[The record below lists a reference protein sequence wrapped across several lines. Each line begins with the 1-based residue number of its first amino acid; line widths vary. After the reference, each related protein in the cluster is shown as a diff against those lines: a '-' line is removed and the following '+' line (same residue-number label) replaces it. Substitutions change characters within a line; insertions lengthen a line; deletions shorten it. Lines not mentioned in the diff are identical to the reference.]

1 MTFTLNIN
9 FKNMNNINFF
19 APFVIIYSLML
30 NNEIVAFFQYSP
42 FNNILIYIFSCGLLT
57 YLLLFACNE
66 TTDKIEKYLNFKT
79 TIDLV
84 QIIFFSMVYF
94 VDIIIISVLYSLL
107 IGFCVKLFKINSIY
121 GFIISKILLNFNM
134 SVNLSNLLIDYI
146 KLITKNANYYTES
159 EETNSEETNS
169 EETNSEETNSEESN
183 SEESNS
189 EESNSE
195 ETNSKETNSEETKE
209 SDTESKSDTESD
221 MSNKSTSFDIPEKIL
236 IFRDEE
242 MSSKQHFDN
251 IVKILSEPMITKTET
266 IKILFEYIKH
276 YEFYQLNED
285 GTYNKQSIK
294 PDNGLKKLFNY
305 NNESNDVITIKEFIV
320 YVDKLFEKS
329 T

>member
-30 NNEIVAFFQYSP
+30 NNEIVGFFQYSP

-66 TTDKIEKYLNFKT
+66 TTNKIEKYLSFKT

-94 VDIIIISVLYSLL
+94 VDIITMYVLYSLL
-107 IGFCVKLFKINSIY
+107 IGFCVKLLKINSIY

-159 EETNSEETNS
+159 DETNSDETNSDKTNSDETNSDETNSEET
-169 EETNSEETNSEESN
+169 
-183 SEESNS
+183 
-189 EESNSE
+189 
-195 ETNSKETNSEETKE
+195 E
-209 SDTESKSDTESD
+209 SDT
-221 MSNKSTSFDIPEKIL
+221 N
-236 IFRDEE
+236 
-242 MSSKQHFDN
+242 SSKNDSEENDSEENDPNEYEPKQIKYYNVPKELVEFWNEHMASNEHFIKLYPTFDQK
-251 IVKILSEPMITKTET
+251 KIITITKTIT
-266 IKILFEYIKH
+266 ILFEYIKH
-276 YEFYQLNED
+276 YELYQLNED
-285 GTYNKQSIK
+285 GTYDKRSIK

-305 NNESNDVITIKEFIV
+305 NNESNDIITIQEFII
-320 YVDKLFEKS
+320 YVNKLFKK
-329 T
+329 